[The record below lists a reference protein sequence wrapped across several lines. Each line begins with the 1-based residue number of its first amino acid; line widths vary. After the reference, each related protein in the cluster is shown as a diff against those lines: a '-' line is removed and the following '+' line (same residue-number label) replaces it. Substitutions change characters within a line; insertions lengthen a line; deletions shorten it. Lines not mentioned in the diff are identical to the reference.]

1 MSSKKLLVFCLDA
14 LCSIDLETIR
24 TLPNMGQV
32 LATGSCIHHAEPV
45 YPSLTYPC
53 HVSILTGNFVAR
65 HGVPHNEI
73 VQVGETNAPWYNQRS
88 DIQCDT
94 LLDRAKANGFS
105 TCALSWPVTGGA
117 DFDLNMPMIVPIRYS
132 GPEPIIF
139 FKNNAT
145 DELLEKYYPRY
156 FHYLIG
162 LDRSLD
168 AYTMALAP
176 DILRDY
182 RQPDVMLVK
191 MCDLDSVRHAHGV
204 DNAYVKEQLE
214 VHDRQFGVL
223 VDAIKQYGDYDNT
236 NFVILGDHGQS
247 DITRTL
253 NLNVL
258 FKQHGLLQ
266 VNGDQTLGDYE
277 AYCHSAE
284 LSAWVRL
291 KDPQDRAASQKVY
304 EFLLALKA
312 NPQYGIGH
320 VFTKQE
326 VEARFHLSGPFDFV
340 VEGEQPISFGDTFAG
355 DDVFAAHS
363 YKGHGTLAASHGGLP
378 HKDQTTTFI
387 ASGPSVRP
395 GVVVERA
402 SIVDEAPTMAA
413 MLGFSLG
420 DVDGRIIS
428 EIIR

>member
-1 MSSKKLLVFCLDA
+1 MPSKKLLVFCLDA
-14 LCSIDLETIR
+14 LCTIDLETIR
-24 TLPNMGQV
+24 TLPNMGRV
-32 LATGSCIHHAEPV
+32 LATGSYIRHAEPV

-53 HVSILTGNFVAR
+53 HVSILTGNYVAR

-73 VQVGETNAPWYNQRS
+73 VQVGNGRAPWYNQRS

-105 TCALSWPVTGGA
+105 TCSLSWPVTGGA
-117 DFDLNMPMIVPIRYS
+117 DFDLNMPMIVPIHYT

-156 FHYLIG
+156 FHYLTG
-162 LDRSLD
+162 PDRSLD

-204 DNAYVKEQLE
+204 DNAFVKEQLS
-214 VHDRQFGVL
+214 VHDRQFGRI
-223 VDAIKQYGDYDNT
+223 VDMIKQYGDFDNT

-247 DITRTL
+247 DITQTL

-266 VNGDQTLGDYE
+266 VDGDDQLVDYM

-291 KDPQDRAASQKVY
+291 KDPADRTARQKVY
-304 EFLLALKA
+304 EFLLSLKA
-312 NPQYGIGH
+312 DPQYGIGY
-320 VFTKQE
+320 VFTKAE
-326 VEARFHLSGPFDFV
+326 VEERFHLSGPFDFV
-340 VEGEQPISFGDTFAG
+340 VEGARPISFGDEISGDDPFAG
-355 DDVFAAHS
+355 HS
-363 YKGHGTLAASHGGLP
+363 YKGHGSLAASHGGLP
-378 HKDQTTTFI
+378 CKDQTTTFI

-395 GVVVERA
+395 GVVIERS

-413 MLGFSLG
+413 MLGFDLA
-420 DVDGRIIS
+420 DVDGRVLS
-428 EIIR
+428 EIIN